1 MQVTQGPTGTRD
13 PPRIPAAFGL
23 TAPEIEGLLVT
34 AGRAPSLHNSQPWQF
49 RVTPRAIEL
58 HADPRR
64 SLVVADPHD
73 RELRIACGAALF
85 NLQLALH
92 GHGIRPIVT
101 VLPDRARPGLLAVVR
116 HGGTKDP
123 TPEQQDLLRA
133 VASRRT
139 NRHPF
144 TDAPVD
150 TPSLQAL
157 RRAARDEGAW
167 LHVVLDP
174 EQRSA
179 LRTIAARAHR
189 EQAADPAFRAELAVW
204 TTAAPGRRDGVPASA
219 AGARPEPQD
228 AWVLRDFTAGTGAER
243 VLGKDFE
250 TGYSAG
256 DYRLIRESPRR
267 SWQAGAAV
275 AAPVIA
281 VLSSH
286 LSGPSAEIRVGQALQ
301 RVLLTATVAGLAT
314 SFLSHVVEVPDT
326 REELRRLIGGTRP
339 PQAVLRIGHGWPVPT
354 PPHRRVE
361 DLLMGEGVRDGQR

>member
-13 PPRIPAAFGL
+13 SPRIPAAFGL

-64 SLVVADPHD
+64 SLVVADPD
-73 RELRIACGAALF
+73 GRELRIACGAALF
-85 NLQLALH
+85 NLELALH

-101 VLPDRARPGLLAVVR
+101 ILPDRARPGFLAAVR

-123 TPEQQDLLRA
+123 TPEQQDLLQA
-133 VASRRT
+133 VAVRRT

-150 TPSLQAL
+150 TPSLHAL
-157 RRAARDEGAW
+157 RRAASDEGAW
-167 LHVVLDP
+167 LHIVLDP

-189 EQAADPAFRAELAVW
+189 EQAADPAFRAELAAW
-204 TTAAPGRRDGVPASA
+204 ITTTPDRRDGVPASA

-250 TGYSAG
+250 T
-256 DYRLIRESPRR
+256 E
-267 SWQAGAAV
+267 
-275 AAPVIA
+275 PVIA

-361 DLLMGEGVRDGQR
+361 DLLAPRTPVSRDT